1 MCDIV
6 FLTPTA
12 KINLNAECTGTLL
25 LATILKQKGINV
37 DIYRFYESDESKG
50 FDSFVEET
58 ANNILAK
65 EPRIVSFYCRCDC
78 FLADIRIA
86 QRVKTINKDITVI
99 FGGPQA
105 DAVSDLLLDEIPEVD
120 YCCSGEGEETIYP
133 LVSGI
138 LSGGDVTGI
147 DGLTY
152 RNDEGKSVTNPR
164 PALKQSLDEL
174 PFVDYSLVPEET
186 IQDTVNNNKS
196 FPVEVGRG
204 CPFNCAF
211 CSTCLF
217 WKRKFR
223 IKTSGRIIEE
233 IEEIKDLYGVSKF
246 SFLHDLFTAK
256 KQNVLEFCKYVKESG
271 NNIKWMCSSRI
282 DTLDEETIDA
292 MASSGLTGVYFGIET
307 GSPRMQKIT
316 HKNLK
321 IPQVIDVCKM
331 LTDRDVR
338 ITASFIYGFPEET
351 EEDLEQ
357 TLQLMRKLMEMGVTS
372 LQLHLCAI
380 FPGTEYFEKYKE
392 ELVFADNYSDQV
404 SDFGV
409 KENFEFITS
418 HSDLFPFYYEYHNE
432 HREKFA
438 LLSDYALKC
447 INLYNTLLRLDSA
460 RYEEKTLVQIYLDL
474 MEANKE
480 LISGTNEV
488 EGEETETSLLV
499 DNYLA
504 SVGYSEEELRKL
516 REIFAFINDERRIY
530 GGKEDAME
538 VKNYGADI
546 KAFYEKK
553 GLAEISATPTMVVF
567 RKIGKDLSLVFR
579 PGM

>member
-6 FLTPTA
+6 FLTPTDER
-12 KINLNAECTGTLL
+12 NLNTECTGTLL

-37 DIYRFYESDESKG
+37 DIYRFYESDNSKG

-58 ANNILAK
+58 AKNILAK

-86 QRVKTINKDITVI
+86 QRIKKINKDITVI

-105 DAVSDLLLDEIPEVD
+105 DAVSDYLLNEIPEVD

-138 LSGGDVTGI
+138 LGGEDVTGI

-152 RNDEGKSVTNPR
+152 RDSEGKSVTNPR
-164 PALKQSLDEL
+164 PVLKQSLDTL
-174 PFVDYSLVPEET
+174 PFVDYSLVPEDAMQE
-186 IQDTVNNNKS
+186 TVNNKA
-196 FPVEVGRG
+196 FPLEVGRG

-223 IKTSGRIIEE
+223 IKTPERIIAE
-233 IEEIKDLYGVSKF
+233 IERIKDLYGVSKY
-246 SFLHDLFTAK
+246 SFHHDLFTAK
-256 KQNVLEFCKYVKESG
+256 KQNVMDFCKYVKERG
-271 NNIKWMCSSRI
+271 TDLKWMCSSRI
-282 DTLDEETIDA
+282 DTLDEETIEA
-292 MASSGLTGVYFGIET
+292 MASSGLVRVYFGIET

-321 IPQVIDVCKM
+321 IPQIIDVCQM
-331 LTDRDVR
+331 LTDRDVKV
-338 ITASFIYGFPEET
+338 TASFIYGFPEEN

-357 TLQLMRKLMEMGVTS
+357 TLQLMRKLMEIGVTS
-372 LQLHLCAI
+372 FQLHLCAI
-380 FPGTEYFEKYKE
+380 FPGTEYFDKYKE

-418 HSDLFPFYYEYHNE
+418 HNNLFPFYYEYHNE

-438 LLSDYALKC
+438 LLSSYGVKC
-447 INLYNTLLRLDSA
+447 IKLYNNMLRVDKE
-460 RYEEKTLVQIYLDL
+460 RFEEKTLVQLYLDFVQ
-474 MEANKE
+474 ANKD
-480 LISGTNEV
+480 LL
-488 EGEETETSLLV
+488 EGDTDLSVLV

-504 SVGYSEEELRKL
+504 SVGYNEEELKKIRAIL
-516 REIFAFINDERRIY
+516 AFISDEGRIY
-530 GGKEDAME
+530 AGKEDAME

-553 GLAEISATPTMVVF
+553 GLAEISATPTMVIF
-567 RKIGKDLSLVFR
+567 RKIGKELSLVFR